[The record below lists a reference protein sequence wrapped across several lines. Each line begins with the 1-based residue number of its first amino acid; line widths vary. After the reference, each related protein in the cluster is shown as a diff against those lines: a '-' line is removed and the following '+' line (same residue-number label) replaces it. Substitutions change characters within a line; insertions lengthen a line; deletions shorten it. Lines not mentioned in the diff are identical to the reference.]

1 MLVPGSMGTASYIG
15 EGLSNPDSFESCSHG
30 AGRAMGRKAAMRVLS
45 RDHVLEELESSGVRL
60 VTASKRAVA
69 EEAPEAYKDIE
80 DVMRWQRDLVEPRIR
95 LTPIG
100 VVKG

>member
-1 MLVPGSMGTASYIG
+1 MGTASYIG
-15 EGLSNPDSFESCSHG
+15 EGLGNPDSFESCSHG
-30 AGRAMGRKAAMRVLS
+30 AGRAMGRKAAMRTLS
-45 RDHVLEELESSGVRL
+45 RDDVLAELESKGVRL

-80 DVMRWQRDLVEPRIR
+80 DVMRWQRDLVEPRTR
-95 LTPIG
+95 LAPIG